1 MKCIDEIDL
10 NNKKIILRLDLNVP
24 IKNGVILD
32 DTKIRASIPT
42 INSLLNQNCKL
53 LILSHLG
60 KIKTEEDKVGKSLKV
75 VCDKMKELINKD
87 IYFIDNV
94 LSDDIPN
101 ILNNYNIAMLENTR
115 YADVPKKR
123 ESGCDLTLAEFWA
136 KAGEFFVNDA
146 FGTSHRKHASNYGIS
161 TLLPSAYG
169 LLFKKEVEGLKPIVT
184 KEPKRP
190 FIVIMGGAKVDDKIE
205 LIDSILKKCD
215 YLLLGGGIA
224 NTFNKAKGFNIGS
237 SLYSESQEE
246 NVSTLIG
253 KYSNKIILPIDANVL
268 KGNEVLNKDINNI
281 ESDEII
287 YDIGNETIELYK
299 KYIDMAKTIF
309 INGTVGYYEDKR
321 FANGTVKLLELVS
334 NSSGIKIAGGG
345 DAVSSVNNLGFS
357 DKFNFISTGGGATLE
372 YIAKEK
378 IECFED

>member
-24 IKNGVILD
+24 IKDGIILD

-42 INSLLNQNCKL
+42 INYLLDQNCKL

-60 KIKTEEDKVGKSLKV
+60 KIKTEEDKVGKSLKI
-75 VCDKMKELINKD
+75 VCDKMKKLINKN

-94 LSDDIPN
+94 LSDEVPT
-101 ILNNYNIAMLENTR
+101 ILDNHDIAMLENTR
-115 YADVPKKR
+115 YADIPEKR
-123 ESGCDLTLAEFWA
+123 ESGCDLTLAEFWS

-161 TLLPSAYG
+161 TFLPSAYG

-184 KEPKRP
+184 NEPKRP

-224 NTFNKAKGFNIGS
+224 NTFNKVKGNNIGS

-253 KYSNKIILPIDANVL
+253 KYTNKIILPIDANVL
-268 KGNEVLNKDINNI
+268 KGNEVLSKDINNI

-287 YDIGNETIELYK
+287 YDIGNKTIALYK
-299 KYIDMAKTIF
+299 NYIDEAKTIF